1 MKKYCFA
8 FLAVL
13 LFSIT
18 LFAQKHDKPLLD
30 DDKPHKMLE
39 VIKILKIVEFL
50 DLDEEQTIA
59 FFPKLKKIEKH
70 KRESF
75 RERRKL
81 LGKLHK
87 QLEQEKSDKSIK
99 QTIDKVL
106 KFDKDAKEKEEQ
118 LQEEMLSVLTIKQQ
132 AKLLIFQERFEE
144 EIRKIIKELRK
155 EKERGPPPEKR
166 F

>member
-1 MKKYCFA
+1 MKKYCFT
-8 FLAVL
+8 FLAVF

-30 DDKPHKMLE
+30 EDKPHKMLE
-39 VIKILKIVEFL
+39 VIKIWKIMEFL

-75 RERRKL
+75 KERRKL

-87 QLEQEKSDKSIK
+87 QLEQEKSDNSIK
-99 QTIDKVL
+99 RTIDEVL

-118 LQEEMLSVLTIKQQ
+118 LQEELLLVLTIKQQ

-144 EIRKIIKELRK
+144 EIRKIIRELRK
-155 EKERGPPPEKR
+155 GKKKGAAPEKR